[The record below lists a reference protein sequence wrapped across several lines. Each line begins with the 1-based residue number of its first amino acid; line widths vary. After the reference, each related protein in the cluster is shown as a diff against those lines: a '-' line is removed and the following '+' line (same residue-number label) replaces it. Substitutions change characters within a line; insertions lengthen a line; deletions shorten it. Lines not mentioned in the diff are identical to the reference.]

1 MDNGSQLI
9 AKILRSK
16 IKEKVFLEISK
27 EKITQAQL
35 SKRFNLYRSHI
46 NEIITDLLKSNL
58 IICLNPKD
66 RDYKFYEITKL
77 GKDILSEAKK
87 IKDELDNPKSKLK

>member
-1 MDNGSQLI
+1 MDNSQLI

-16 IKEKVFLEISK
+16 LKQKVLLEISK

-58 IICLNPKD
+58 ITCLNPKD

-77 GKDILSEAKK
+77 GKEVLTSVDK
-87 IKDELDNPKSKLK
+87 IKKEL

>member
-1 MDNGSQLI
+1 MDNSQLI

-16 IKEKVFLEISK
+16 LKQKVLLEISK
-27 EKITQAQL
+27 EKVTQAQL

-46 NEIITDLLKSNL
+46 NELITDLLKSNL

-77 GKDILSEAKK
+77 GKDILASVDK
-87 IKDELDNPKSKLK
+87 IKKEL

>member
-1 MDNGSQLI
+1 MADPKLI

-16 IKEKVFLEISK
+16 LKYQILVEISK

-35 SKRFNLYRSHI
+35 SKRLNLYRSHI
-46 NEIITDLLKSNL
+46 NQIITDLAKDDF

-77 GKDILSEAKK
+77 GKDVLLSVDK
-87 IKDELDNPKSKLK
+87 IKKEL

>member
-1 MDNGSQLI
+1 MDSELV

-16 IKEKVFLEISK
+16 LKYQILLEISK
-27 EKITQAQL
+27 EKVTQAQL
-35 SKRFNLYRSHI
+35 SKRLNLYRSHI
-46 NEIITDLLKSNL
+46 NQIITDLLKNNL

-77 GKDILSEAKK
+77 GKNVLSSADK
-87 IKDELDNPKSKLK
+87 IKKEL

>member
-1 MDNGSQLI
+1 MEISQLV

-16 IKEKVFLEISK
+16 LKHQILLEINK

-66 RDYKFYEITKL
+66 RDYKFYEVTKI
-77 GKDILSEAKK
+77 GKAVLKEADK
-87 IKDELDNPKSKLK
+87 IKKEL

>member
-1 MDNGSQLI
+1 MNAKLV

-16 IKEKVFLEISK
+16 LKHQILLEINK

-35 SKRFNLYRSHI
+35 SKRLNLYRSHI
-46 NEIITDLLKSNL
+46 NQIITDLLKDEL

-66 RDYKFYEITKL
+66 RDYKFYEVTKL
-77 GKDILSEAKK
+77 GKDILLSVDK
-87 IKDELDNPKSKLK
+87 IKKEL

>member
-1 MDNGSQLI
+1 MDSELV

-16 IKEKVFLEISK
+16 LKYQILVEIGK

-35 SKRFNLYRSHI
+35 SKRLNLYRSHI
-46 NEIITDLLKSNL
+46 NQIITDLLKHNL

-77 GKDILSEAKK
+77 GKDVLLSVDK
-87 IKDELDNPKSKLK
+87 IKKEL